1 MMTPTQAHKWTDKEL
16 RTLER
21 RIKAE
26 YTKAYK
32 EMFADM
38 AAIMAKIE
46 TTPDMSLQKK
56 MVQLRKYDR
65 LKKMAEQLAT
75 VLQDATKTAE
85 SFISDSAVNV
95 YRNNYNASADGLGFS
110 LIDNTA
116 VKKILTKEV
125 NPFTKLSMQ
134 GITDKAALK
143 RKLESEIITA
153 ILKGESI
160 PNMSARL
167 KQVAELSLRNTVRI
181 ARTETTRIENAARN
195 EVGAEGKKMGFV
207 MWKRW
212 VAKDEPG
219 VTRPAHLDANR
230 QEVPYDEPFEVGDEK
245 LMYPGDISLGASA
258 GNVINC
264 RCTMVTF
271 IKE

>member
-1 MMTPTQAHKWTDKEL
+1 
-16 RTLER
+16 
-21 RIKAE
+21 
-26 YTKAYK
+26 
-32 EMFADM
+32 
-38 AAIMAKIE
+38 
-46 TTPDMSLQKK
+46 
-56 MVQLRKYDR
+56 
-65 LKKMAEQLAT
+65 
-75 VLQDATKTAE
+75 
-85 SFISDSAVNV
+85 
-95 YRNNYNASADGLGFS
+95 
-110 LIDNTA
+110 
-116 VKKILTKEV
+116 
-125 NPFTKLSMQ
+125 
-134 GITDKAALK
+134 
-143 RKLESEIITA
+143 
-153 ILKGESI
+153 
-160 PNMSARL
+160 MSARL

>member
-1 MMTPTQAHKWTDKEL
+1 
-16 RTLER
+16 
-21 RIKAE
+21 
-26 YTKAYK
+26 
-32 EMFADM
+32 
-38 AAIMAKIE
+38 
-46 TTPDMSLQKK
+46 

-95 YRNNYNASADGLGFS
+95 YRNNYNASADNLGFS

-134 GITDKAALK
+134 GITDKVALK

-195 EVGAEGKKMGFV
+195 EVGAEGKK
-207 MWKRW
+207 R
-212 VAKDEPG
+212 D
-219 VTRPAHLDANR
+219 L
-230 QEVPYDEPFEVGDEK
+230 
-245 LMYPGDISLGASA
+245 
-258 GNVINC
+258 
-264 RCTMVTF
+264 
-271 IKE
+271 